1 MATPLTPRVSPCPSG
16 ADPRG
21 TPGRRLPGC
30 THLVFISTALPPDR
44 RPGLLCGHTSPGVPC
59 PPPPPPQLSLPPT
72 CRELV
77 LPSLLEDGVAPY
89 TSHSCLCPLPE
100 GSAMW
105 EYSSDDGQQHL
116 MILILCARSKRGP
129 PPALPW
135 APPAPRD
142 QMSCREPQ
150 RVRSASLP
158 RPRAEP
164 PHRGLLPRWFLSH
177 CLL

>member
-1 MATPLTPRVSPCPSG
+1 
-16 ADPRG
+16 
-21 TPGRRLPGC
+21 
-30 THLVFISTALPPDR
+30 
-44 RPGLLCGHTSPGVPC
+44 
-59 PPPPPPQLSLPPT
+59 
-72 CRELV
+72 
-77 LPSLLEDGVAPY
+77 
-89 TSHSCLCPLPE
+89 
-100 GSAMW
+100 MW
-105 EYSSDDGQQHL
+105 EYSSDDGQQRL

-129 PPALPW
+129 PPAPPW